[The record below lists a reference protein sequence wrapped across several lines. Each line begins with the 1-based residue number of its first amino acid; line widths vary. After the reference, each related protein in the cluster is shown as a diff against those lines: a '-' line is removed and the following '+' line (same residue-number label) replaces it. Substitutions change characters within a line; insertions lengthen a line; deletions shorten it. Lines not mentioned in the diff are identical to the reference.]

1 MNSPLLP
8 ENFNIPRSGL
18 IKAAAHMGGTFL
30 QSAFSFDW
38 HYPAGAEYTEQDKRR
53 HQNYND

>member
-1 MNSPLLP
+1 
-8 ENFNIPRSGL
+8 
-18 IKAAAHMGGTFL
+18 MGGTFL